1 MSRLLVNADDFGLHP
16 DINRGVLECVDR
28 GVVRSVSIV
37 ATGRALDWPLVVKL
51 QQSGGVRVGM
61 HLTLVGEPW
70 LTRATIVLDRWAL
83 VRELVRRGPR
93 MAETIHAEAIAQLN
107 RFLDHGIRP
116 DHLDS
121 HQHVHVLPVLW
132 PVCVRLAEQHG
143 ITRIRLPVTPS
154 WRLARRTPSGVV
166 LQGLATR
173 HTGTL
178 PDLLPCIGLAQSGRN
193 TASRL
198 AYELHVARGQDVELV
213 AHPGITTPELANLYR
228 WGYDWSGERE
238 ALLSTEFR
246 RAVEENGF
254 TAA

>member
-28 GVVRSVSIV
+28 GVVRSLSVV
-37 ATGRALDWPLVVKL
+37 ATGRTIDWLVVGRL
-51 QQSGGVRVGM
+51 RQSGGARVGM

-70 LTRATIVLDRWAL
+70 LTRATAVPDRWAL
-83 VRELVRRGPR
+83 VRELVRRGPQ
-93 MAETIHAEAIAQLN
+93 MAEAIHAEAVAQLG

-121 HQHVHVLPVLW
+121 HQHVHVLPVVW
-132 PVCVRLAEQHG
+132 PVCVRLAEQYG
-143 ITRIRLPVTPS
+143 IPRIRLPLAPS
-154 WRLARRTPSGVV
+154 WRLARRTPSGVL
-166 LQGLATR
+166 LQQLAKR
-173 HTGTL
+173 RARTL

-193 TASRL
+193 TAIRL
-198 AYELHVARGQDVELV
+198 AHELQVARGRDVELV
-213 AHPGITTPELANLYR
+213 AHPGDTTPELANLYR

-238 ALLSTEFR
+238 ALLSAEFW

-254 TAA
+254 TLA